1 MDSSRQRYGLKP
13 LGLCNQYDGC
23 NAAFTVAHALSCKQG
38 GLVSIRHNDAR
49 LIAGALR
56 SSSLLRIRSPTSVYH
71 GFVGYLGCLQ
81 GLHCEGARF
90 VARVIVA
97 YTYQATFFTTE
108 RVGNREGCVAALT
121 LVAKP
126 QRLQPV
132 PLAAAIHPF
141 IK

>member
-1 MDSSRQRYGLKP
+1 MSNTS
-13 LGLCNQYDGC
+13 
-23 NAAFTVAHALSCKQG
+23 AARLPQAVHQHVAPRL
-38 GLVSIRHNDAR
+38 LAR

-71 GFVGYLGCLQ
+71 GFVGNLGCLQ
-81 GLHCEGARF
+81 GLHSEGARF
-90 VARVIVA
+90 IARVIMT
-97 YTYQATFFTTE
+97 YTYQAAFFSTE
-108 RVGNREGCVAALT
+108 RVGNREGCVTAVT

-132 PLAAAIHPF
+132 PLAAAIHPL